1 MLEQPNEVYRGKESE
16 QLKSNLNKL
25 ESLLNE
31 LSFDME
37 HGEDKIKDHCIELRI
52 QVQLAAEQ
60 KIQEI
65 NEFNDAFIKQIDLY
79 EKECTEKLTL
89 DKELK
94 SSLDAAINEVKCFL
108 AEKRSYLGRFQ
119 ISEEEIA
126 HSNEKSNEYKSNLDF
141 QKMNIKSLTF
151 NNRLLEFE
159 MNKNRLDEMS
169 VGFLHF
175 KPIEANLMLKQKSGA
190 TSVSHFLIMISFNG
204 LKYANKNQLS
214 LLSH

>member
-1 MLEQPNEVYRGKESE
+1 MYRSKESE
-16 QLKSNLNKL
+16 QLKSNLTKL
-25 ESLLNE
+25 ETLLNE
-31 LSFDME
+31 LSFDMG
-37 HGEDKIKDHCIELRI
+37 HGVDKIKEHCIELRI
-52 QVQLAAEQ
+52 QVQLAVEH

-65 NEFNDAFIKQIDLY
+65 NEFNDAFIKQIDSY
-79 EKECTEKLTL
+79 EKECTVKTAV

-94 SSLDAAINEVKCFL
+94 QSLEAVIDEVKKFL
-108 AEKRSYLGRFQ
+108 SEKREYLCRFQ

-126 HSNEKSNEYKSNLDF
+126 HSNEKSNEYKSNLEF

-175 KPIEANLMLKQKSGA
+175 KPIEASLILKQKTGC
-190 TSVSHFLIMISFNG
+190 TSVSFS
-204 LKYANKNQLS
+204 LKFG
-214 LLSH
+214 